1 MSERISGVM
10 APQRYRRLL
19 ATAAREFAA
28 HGFEQASLNAVI
40 RACGM
45 SKSSFYHY
53 FGSKEALFDRVVE
66 EASAALA
73 RDLAAPDPET
83 LAGPDFWDRIEAF
96 LAGALAASAKQDWYG
111 DLGRIFYLP
120 DLSAE
125 RSAALRRVLAGVA
138 DWLGRVLAV
147 GRACGAVRDDLPA
160 SLQAELVF
168 ALLQAMDRWSLRHMD
183 AFDKAAI
190 AGLVHRQFEA
200 LRRLL
205 ATDVITPSP
214 GRSIPEK

>member
-1 MSERISGVM
+1 MSERTNERVPGVM

-19 ATAAREFAA
+19 ATAAGEFAS
-28 HGFEQASLNAVI
+28 HGFEQASLNAII

-73 RDLAAPDPET
+73 RDLDAPDPET

-96 LAGALAASAKQDWYG
+96 LAQALAASARQDWYA
-111 DLGRIFYLP
+111 DLGRLFYLP

-125 RSAALRRVLAGVA
+125 RSAALQRVLAGVA

-168 ALLQAMDRWSLRHMD
+168 ALLQAMDRWSLRHMHE
-183 AFDKAAI
+183 FDEAAI
-190 AGLVHRQFEA
+190 AGLAHRQFEA
-200 LRRLL
+200 MQRLL
-205 ATDVITPSP
+205 AADAAMP
-214 GRSIPEK
+214 

>member
-1 MSERISGVM
+1 MSERIPGVM
-10 APQRYRRLL
+10 APQRRTQLL
-19 ATAAREFAA
+19 ATAAREFASR
-28 HGFEQASLNAVI
+28 GFEQSSLNAII

-73 RDLAAPDPET
+73 RDLDAPDPET
-83 LAGPDFWDRIEAF
+83 LAGPAFWDRIEAF
-96 LAGALAASAKQDWYG
+96 VADALAASAKQDWYA

-120 DLSAE
+120 DLSSE
-125 RSAALRRVLAGVA
+125 RSAALQRVLAGVA
-138 DWLGRVLAV
+138 DWVGRTLAV

-168 ALLQAMDRWSLRHMD
+168 AVLQAMDRWSVRHMRD
-183 AFDKAAI
+183 FDGRISADLAR
-190 AGLVHRQFEA
+190 RQFET

-205 ATDVITPSP
+205 SP
-214 GRSIPEK
+214 DGGGGAG

>member
-1 MSERISGVM
+1 M

-19 ATAAREFAA
+19 ATAAGEFAS
-28 HGFEQASLNAVI
+28 HGFEQASLNAII

-73 RDLAAPDPET
+73 RDLDAPDPET
-83 LAGPDFWDRIEAF
+83 LAGPEFWDRIEAF
-96 LAGALAASAKQDWYG
+96 LAQALAASARHDWYA
-111 DLGRIFYLP
+111 DLGRLFYLP

-125 RSAALRRVLAGVA
+125 RSAALQRVLAGVA

-168 ALLQAMDRWSLRHMD
+168 ALLQAMDRWSLRHMQE
-183 AFDKAAI
+183 FEEAAI
-190 AGLVHRQFEA
+190 AGLAHRQFEA
-200 LRRLL
+200 MRRLL
-205 ATDVITPSP
+205 ATDAAMP
-214 GRSIPEK
+214 

>member
-1 MSERISGVM
+1 M
-10 APQRYRRLL
+10 APERYRQLL

-28 HGFEQASLNAVI
+28 RGFEQASLNAVI

-73 RDLAAPDPET
+73 ADLHAPDPET
-83 LAGPDFWDRIEAF
+83 LVGPDFWDRIEAF
-96 LAGALAASAKQDWYG
+96 VANALAASAKQDWYA
-111 DLGRIFYLP
+111 DLGRILYLP
-120 DLSAE
+120 GLSDE
-125 RSAALRRVLAGVA
+125 RSAVLQRVLSGVA
-138 DWLGRVLAV
+138 DWIGSVLAV
-147 GRACGAVRDDLPA
+147 GRTCGAVRDDLPA

-168 ALLQAMDRWSLRHMD
+168 AVLQAMDRWSLRHMRE
-183 AFDKAAI
+183 FDGKAL
-190 AGLVHRQFEA
+190 AGLAQAQFAA

-205 ATDVITPSP
+205 SP
-214 GRSIPEK
+214 DTAIPAG

>member
-1 MSERISGVM
+1 MSERTTERVPGVM

-19 ATAAREFAA
+19 ATAAGEFAA
-28 HGFEQASLNAVI
+28 HGFEQASLNAII

-73 RDLAAPDPET
+73 RDLNAPDPET
-83 LAGPDFWDRIEAF
+83 LAGADFWARVEAF
-96 LAGALAASAKQDWYG
+96 LVQALAASARQDWYA
-111 DLGRIFYLP
+111 DLGRLFYLP

-125 RSAALRRVLAGVA
+125 RSAALQRVLAGVA

-168 ALLQAMDRWSLRHMD
+168 ALLQAMDRWSLRHMNE
-183 AFDKAAI
+183 FDEAAI
-190 AGLVHRQFEA
+190 AGLAHRQFVA
-200 LRRLL
+200 MQRLL
-205 ATDVITPSP
+205 ATDAAMP
-214 GRSIPEK
+214 

>member
-1 MSERISGVM
+1 MSERTPGVM
-10 APQRYRRLL
+10 APQRYRQLL
-19 ATAAREFAA
+19 ATAAHEFAV
-28 HGFEQASLNAVI
+28 HGFEQASLNSVI
-40 RACGM
+40 RACGI

-83 LAGPDFWDRIEAF
+83 LAGSDFWNRIEAF
-96 LAGALAASAKQDWYG
+96 LAGALAASARQEWYA

-168 ALLQAMDRWSLRHMD
+168 ALLQAMDRWSLRHMEE
-183 AFDKAAI
+183 FDKAAI
-190 AGLVHRQFEA
+190 AGLAHRQFEA

-205 ATDVITPSP
+205 ATDATMPSS
-214 GRSIPEK
+214 GRPAPAR

>member
-1 MSERISGVM
+1 M
-10 APQRYRRLL
+10 APPRYRQLL

-28 HGFEQASLNAVI
+28 RGFEQASLNAII
-40 RACGM
+40 RACGI

-73 RDLAAPDPET
+73 RDLRAPDPET
-83 LAGPDFWDRIEAF
+83 LAGPDFWDRIETFVAD
-96 LAGALAASAKQDWYG
+96 ALTASAKQDWYA

-168 ALLQAMDRWSLRHMD
+168 ALLQAMDRWSLRHMHE
-183 AFDKAAI
+183 FDGVVI
-190 AGLVHRQFEA
+190 AGLAHRQFEV

-205 ATDVITPSP
+205 ATGADVGSRNENAP
-214 GRSIPEK
+214 GA

>member
-1 MSERISGVM
+1 ME
-10 APQRYRRLL
+10 PQRYRQLL
-19 ATAAREFAA
+19 AAAASEFAA

-53 FGSKEALFDRVVE
+53 VGSKEALFDRVVE
-66 EASAALA
+66 EAATELA
-73 RDLAAPDPET
+73 RDLNAPDPET

-96 LAGALAASAKQDWYG
+96 VAAALAAAKGKDWYA

-120 DLSAE
+120 GLSAE
-125 RSAALRRVLAGVA
+125 QSAALQRVLAGVA

-168 ALLQAMDRWSLRHMD
+168 AVLQAMDRWSLHHMRD
-183 AFDKAAI
+183 FDDKALAE
-190 AGLVHRQFEA
+190 LTRSQFAA

-205 ATDVITPSP
+205 SPNTP
-214 GRSIPEK
+214 

>member
-1 MSERISGVM
+1 LSAS
-10 APQRYRRLL
+10 RR
-19 ATAAREFAA
+19 FIAA
-28 HGFEQASLNAVI
+28 HGFEQASLNAII

-73 RDLAAPDPET
+73 RDLDAPDPET

-96 LAGALAASAKQDWYG
+96 VAEALAASAKQDWYA

-125 RSAALRRVLAGVA
+125 RSAALRRVLARVA
-138 DWLGRVLAV
+138 DWLGRVLAC
-147 GRACGAVRDDLPA
+147 GRACGAVRGDLPD

-168 ALLQAMDRWSLRHMD
+168 AMLQAMDRWSLRHMHE
-183 AFDKAAI
+183 FDRTAI
-190 AGLVHRQFEA
+190 AELTRRQFGA

-205 ATDVITPSP
+205 EPDAAARRLGKQQRRRP
-214 GRSIPEK
+214 

>member
-1 MSERISGVM
+1 ME
-10 APQRYRRLL
+10 PQRYRQLL
-19 ATAAREFAA
+19 TTAASEFAA

-53 FGSKEALFDRVVE
+53 VGSKEALFDRVVE
-66 EASAALA
+66 EASAELA
-73 RDLAAPDPET
+73 RDLNAPDPET
-83 LAGPDFWDRIEAF
+83 LAGPDFWDRIGAFVADALEA
-96 LAGALAASAKQDWYG
+96 AKRKDWYA

-120 DLSAE
+120 GLSAE
-125 RSAALRRVLAGVA
+125 RSAALQRVLAGVA

-160 SLQAELVF
+160 SLQVELVF
-168 ALLQAMDRWSLRHMD
+168 AVLQAMDRWSLHHMRD
-183 AFDKAAI
+183 FDDKALAELTR
-190 AGLVHRQFEA
+190 GQFAA

-205 ATDVITPSP
+205 SPDTP
-214 GRSIPEK
+214 

>member
-1 MSERISGVM
+1 M
-10 APQRYRRLL
+10 APQRYRQLL
-19 ATAAREFAA
+19 ATAAHEFAA

-83 LAGPDFWDRIEAF
+83 LAGADFWNRIEAF
-96 LAGALAASAKQDWYG
+96 LAGALAASARQDWYA

-147 GRACGAVRDDLPA
+147 GRACGAVREDLPA

-168 ALLQAMDRWSLRHMD
+168 ALLQAMDRWSLRHMEE
-183 AFDKAAI
+183 FDQAAI
-190 AGLVHRQFEA
+190 AGLAHRQFET

-205 ATDVITPSP
+205 ATDPATPSP
-214 GRSIPEK
+214 DRQTPAR